1 MKRAK
6 NSHVSVWTDREDS
19 FNTYLVTVSLQVVQD
34 IPTGFSHVLFA
45 GVYHLLV
52 NVHGVLRTNLRAA
65 LYTSL
70 NPLRKEIWQ
79 YRLNAAVNQ
88 LKLTE
93 HTQ

>member
-1 MKRAK
+1 MITKNNEKGK
-6 NSHVSVWTDREDS
+6 NSHVSVCADREDS

-52 NVHGVLRTNLRAA
+52 NVHGVLRATQRAA

-70 NPLRKEIWQ
+70 NPLKKEI
-79 YRLNAAVNQ
+79 
-88 LKLTE
+88 
-93 HTQ
+93 